1 MKPPT
6 VGERLPPAALGP
18 FAPAEVA
25 RYAEASGDSNPIHV
39 DPAVAAAAG
48 LGAPIAQGMLVMAH
62 LVRMAEQWRGDALV
76 MGARSLFVRPIG
88 LDERLAVD
96 GRVVAGEVARNV
108 TSDGD
113 GAAWQCTL
121 RLTARSAASPVATV
135 VEVRLVSPADRG
147 LF

>member
-6 VGERLPPAALGP
+6 VGDRLPPAALGP
-18 FAPAEVA
+18 FMPADVA
-25 RYAEASGDSNPIHV
+25 RYAAASGDSNPIHV
-39 DPAVAAAAG
+39 DPAAAAAAG

-62 LVRMAEQWRGDALV
+62 LVRLAEQWRGDALV

-88 LDERLAVD
+88 LDETLAVD
-96 GRVVAGEVARNV
+96 GRVVACNVAC
-108 TSDGD
+108 DGD

-135 VEVRLVSPADRG
+135 VEVRLVSAGTRG